1 MWSQKDGRLLTVTQ
15 VKVLSLEMMVIALGE
30 GLAIPEASIAVCA
43 SGEHVSNMPGSKATV
58 SNRIVCVGTW
68 DSHVVPNE
76 AFNKLQKRRRKYGNV
91 AVGLTHSRGVDGVT
105 PIESPSS
112 LEGVSSR
119 MQRDEDAYA
128 VHRDG

>member
-15 VKVLSLEMMVIALGE
+15 VKVLSPEMMVIALGE
-30 GLAIPEASIAVCA
+30 GLTIPEASIAA
-43 SGEHVSNMPGSKATV
+43 HANGECVSDVPGSESTV

-68 DSHVVPNE
+68 ESHIALNRSFQRAEE
-76 AFNKLQKRRRKYGNV
+76 ARRKYGDM
-91 AVGLTHSRGVDGVT
+91 AVGLTHSRGVDGVM

-128 VHRDG
+128 IH